1 MTDQTTEEDERAARN
16 AWLLSL
22 SADQITHFGTET
34 MLDWLDARRE
44 WRVARL
50 RAACRNLRKQSKARE
65 RSHAR
70 LAALLLTASHAP
82 LGGTR

>member
-1 MTDQTTEEDERAARN
+1 MTDQTTEDDERAARN

-22 SADQITHFGTET
+22 SVNQITRFGTET

-50 RAACRNLRKQSKARE
+50 RAACRDLREQSEARE

-70 LAALLLTASHAP
+70 LAALLSTAPHTP